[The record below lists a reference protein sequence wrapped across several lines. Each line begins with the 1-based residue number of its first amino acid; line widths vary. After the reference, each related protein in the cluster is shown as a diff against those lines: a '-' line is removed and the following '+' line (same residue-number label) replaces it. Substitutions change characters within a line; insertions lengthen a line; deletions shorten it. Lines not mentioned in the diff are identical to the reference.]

1 MAAKEHRRIGNFYLS
16 PYGRK
21 NTNRI
26 GQFTYLL
33 IARSISYTDI
43 GIQFVGEALEY
54 GRVEIFA
61 TISKFVDGSNRS
73 FDESLI
79 AARTPTLFQ
88 VSSFFFFRFGNFI
101 SWRAKLMRI

>member
-1 MAAKEHRRIGNFYLS
+1 M
-16 PYGRK
+16 
-21 NTNRI
+21 
-26 GQFTYLL
+26 L

-61 TISKFVDGSNRS
+61 TKFVDGNRS

-79 AARTPTLFQ
+79 AARTPTALFE
-88 VSSFFFFRFGNFI
+88 VSSFFFPFWKFYQSESEVDANMIFAYVG
-101 SWRAKLMRI
+101 K